1 MHDGGVAE
9 ELDDVR
15 AEGRLA
21 AYSHN
26 NNTFSRSTRGLMTEG
41 KSALFFNAFFLLV
54 VDGFKRDDE

>member
-15 AEGRLA
+15 AEGGLGD
-21 AYSHN
+21 YSHN
-26 NNTFSRSTRGLMTEG
+26 NNTFSRSTRGLTEG
-41 KSALFFNAFFLLV
+41 KYALFFNAFFLLV